1 MDNNATIGIDLG
13 TSGCR
18 AIAIDDAGNIIAA
31 SRQLFDPK
39 LLHSTEH
46 NPDYHWQ
53 TVKTVLANV
62 IRQIRA
68 FNIEAICVDATSGS
82 ILITSKQGQP
92 LTPLLMYN
100 HAVAVEQSQ
109 LIHHVAPAASGAHGA
124 TSGLAKL
131 LYLQQNNHITTNT
144 YLMHQSDWITFNLG
158 SSIGITDEN
167 NALKTGYD
175 PIQRCW
181 PEWISSLDIKTALPE
196 VVTSGT
202 VIGQL
207 SVDLCNEFQLSNQP
221 DIIAGTTDSIAA
233 LIATGSTY
241 IGNAVTSLG
250 SSLVVKLISD
260 KPVFIPEQGVYSHRL
275 GNKWLVGGAS
285 NTGGAVLAHYF
296 SPSQLQQLSE
306 QIDLSKKTA
315 VNYYPLLTK
324 GERFP
329 INDPNK
335 PGILTPRPKSD
346 IDFLHGL
353 LDGMARIEQ
362 LAYHCLEQAG
372 ASPLTSIT
380 TVGGG
385 SVNTTWQAIRQH
397 YINVPFITPEHTEAA
412 YGSAQI
418 ARGYLSTF
426 KD

>member
-1 MDNNATIGIDLG
+1 MIRNATIGIDLG

-18 AIAIDDAGNIIAA
+18 AIVIDDAGNIIAT
-31 SRQLFDPK
+31 SRQLFDPQQIN
-39 LLHSTEH
+39 STEQ

-62 IRQIRA
+62 IRQIHG
-68 FNIEAICVDATSGS
+68 FKIEAICVDATSGS
-82 ILITSKQGQP
+82 VVVASKKGKA

-100 HAVAVEQSQ
+100 DSRAVKQSQ
-109 LIHHVAPAASGAHGA
+109 LIKIIAPAHSAAHGA

-131 LYLQQNNHITTNT
+131 LYLNTHHQFTTDT
-144 YLMHQSDWITFNLG
+144 VLMHQADWINAKLG
-158 SSIGITDEN
+158 AHIGITDEN

-175 PIQRCW
+175 PIERCW
-181 PEWISSLDIKTALPE
+181 PHWISTLHLKPAFPT
-196 VVTSGT
+196 VVPSGS

-207 SVDLCNEFQLSNQP
+207 SPTLVDEFQLTNQP
-221 DIIAGTTDSIAA
+221 NLIAGTTDSIAA
-233 LIATGSTY
+233 LIATNSSY

-260 KPVFIPEQGVYSHRL
+260 SPVFIPEQGVYSHRL

-296 SPSQLQQLSE
+296 SSSQLQQLSE
-306 QIDLSKKTA
+306 QIDLSKKPA
-315 VNYYPLLTK
+315 VNYYPLLTN

-329 INDPNK
+329 INDPDK
-335 PGILTPRPKSD
+335 PGILSPRPKSD

-362 LAYHCLEQAG
+362 LAYQCLEQAG

-385 SVNTTWQAIRQH
+385 SINTTWQAIRQH
-397 YINVPFITPEHTEAA
+397 YINVPFLTAEHTEAA